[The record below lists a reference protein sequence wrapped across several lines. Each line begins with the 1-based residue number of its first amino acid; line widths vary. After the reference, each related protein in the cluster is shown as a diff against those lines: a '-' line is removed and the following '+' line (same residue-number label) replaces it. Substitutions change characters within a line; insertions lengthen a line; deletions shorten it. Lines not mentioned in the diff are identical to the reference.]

1 MRRRNRT
8 FANSRSNCLETA
20 VTQNAYTPCVLDKKL
35 FFVGKGRDVVTAKE
49 AALKVKEITYRM
61 TDAYPA
67 GELKHGPIAL
77 IDEES
82 FAVVIATENKDE
94 SRVEATVSELRSRG
108 AYVLAVSGIGDI
120 GANETINLPVPKDEN
135 LFPLVA
141 ILPLQNL
148 ALKMSLELG
157 LNPDKPR
164 NLAKSVTVI

>member
-1 MRRRNRT
+1 M
-8 FANSRSNCLETA
+8 
-20 VTQNAYTPCVLDKKL
+20 
-35 FFVGKGRDVVTAKE
+35 
-49 AALKVKEITYRM
+49 
-61 TDAYPA
+61 
-67 GELKHGPIAL
+67 
-77 IDEES
+77 
-82 FAVVIATENKDE
+82 VIATENKDE